1 LPLEIYA
8 IQSAVDQLIERRI
21 SGAEDVTRIRGEEEI
36 HELEEYNENGNQTT
50 IDSFLGGKN
59 E

>member
-1 LPLEIYA
+1 MPLEIYA